1 MCNMSL
7 TLTEIISG
15 VALVGE
21 QVIFNSLGQRCDE
34 RVASDTLV
42 RGQGEVCVITSAVTP
57 HASRSQ

>member
-1 MCNMSL
+1 MCNVSL

-15 VALVGE
+15 VALQGE

-42 RGQGEVCVITSAVTP
+42 RGQGESA
-57 HASRSQ
+57 